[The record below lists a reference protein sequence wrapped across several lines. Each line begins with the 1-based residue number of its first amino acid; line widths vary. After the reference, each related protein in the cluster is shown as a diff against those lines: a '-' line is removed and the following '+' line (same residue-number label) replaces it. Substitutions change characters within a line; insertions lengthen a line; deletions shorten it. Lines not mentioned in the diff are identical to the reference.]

1 MPCITLP
8 YDPAVGPLFA
18 VGVAQPLSSLADP
31 SSAQKITWFR
41 GLIDTGC
48 SNLSIAPAAAKTVG
62 LPIIGKQPVAST
74 TQTIDSDLFLGDL
87 FIPFADPADKFHHF
101 FRDVRFL
108 EFRFGNVAFDIL
120 IGRDVLSLG
129 LFQLNG
135 KTNQFT
141 FAW

>member
-8 YDPAVGPLFA
+8 YDPVVGPLFSL
-18 VGVAQPLSSLADP
+18 GVAKPLSSLSDPAD
-31 SSAQKITWFR
+31 QKIVWLR

-48 SNLSIAPAAAKTVG
+48 SNISITPTAAATVG
-62 LPIIGKQPVAST
+62 MPVIGKQPVSST
-74 TQTIDSDLFLGDL
+74 TQTIESDLFLGDL
-87 FIPFADPADKFHHF
+87 FIPFGDPADKFHHY
-101 FRDVRFL
+101 FRDIRFL

-120 IGRDVLSLG
+120 VGRDILSVG

>member
-8 YDPAVGPLFA
+8 YDPTIGPLFNF
-18 VGVAQPLSSLADP
+18 GVAQPLSSLADP
-31 SSAQKITWFR
+31 TTQKIVWLR

-48 SNLSIAPAAAKTVG
+48 SNISITPSAAKQLG
-62 LPIIGKQPVAST
+62 LPVIGKHPVTSST
-74 TQTIDSDLFLGDL
+74 DTIESDLFLGDL
-87 FIPFADPADKFHHF
+87 FIPFADPADKYHHY
-101 FRDVRFL
+101 FRDIRFL

-120 IGRDVLSLG
+120 VGRDVLSLG

-135 KTNQFT
+135 PTKQFT